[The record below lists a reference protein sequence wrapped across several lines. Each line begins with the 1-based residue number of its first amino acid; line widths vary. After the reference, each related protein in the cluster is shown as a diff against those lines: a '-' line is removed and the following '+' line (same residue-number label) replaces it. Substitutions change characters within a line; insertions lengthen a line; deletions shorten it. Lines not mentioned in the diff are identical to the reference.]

1 MFTRESY
8 FKRLVFIQIN
18 HQSRSRSIF
27 PSKTCWDFC
36 TSINEPSGQLRNI
49 SLVIFLKRKVAKYWQ
64 MLSQLR
70 IIYRNFVSFVKEG
83 DLHWANGHQCWVRDS
98 QMRWNSVSNDIPDLI
113 KVDLYMITSSVVAW
127 QKPPHFAYF
136 DDQYYVNI

>member
-8 FKRLVFIQIN
+8 FKSLVFIQIN

-27 PSKTCWDFC
+27 PFPSKTCWDFC
-36 TSINEPSGQLRNI
+36 TSINKPSGQLRNI

-64 MLSQLR
+64 MLSQLW

-83 DLHWANGHQCWVRDS
+83 DLHWANGQQCWVRDS

-113 KVDLYMITSSVVAW
+113 KVDLYMITSVAW
-127 QKPPHFAYF
+127 QTSTLCVDAWF
-136 DDQYYVNI
+136 DLIIT